1 MFKSKDLPFFL
12 NPRPIKMPMP
22 SLVIV
27 DPVGQKVKTYC
38 KIEGRTTDNKRLEK
52 FT

>member
-27 DPVGQKVKTYC
+27 DPVVQEVKTYC
-38 KIEGRTTDNKRLEK
+38 KKDEQRTTRD
-52 FT
+52 